1 MCYLIRVWKGGGKQ
15 EFSFSPRYNFKIRLI
30 LKKVVFFT
38 RFFKIDALLEEKKR
52 GYSDSQ

>member
-1 MCYLIRVWKGGGKQ
+1 MCYLIKVWKGGGKQ

-38 RFFKIDALLEEKKR
+38 RFFKIDALLEEKR
-52 GYSDSQ
+52 GGYSDSQ